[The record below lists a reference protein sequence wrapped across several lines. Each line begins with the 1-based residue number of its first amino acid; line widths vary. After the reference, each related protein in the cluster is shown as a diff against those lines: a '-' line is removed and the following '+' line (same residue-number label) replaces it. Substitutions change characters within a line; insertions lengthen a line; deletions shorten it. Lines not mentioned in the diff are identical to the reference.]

1 MSSPRSKSALPQDD
15 VIGVSAKLAYNLRD
29 AADQLGIGVSS
40 LYAMRKKGM
49 IEFTAIA
56 GRRVVT
62 HTELERVLAAAVAG
76 DPAHRSGRV
85 QDLSPTEEEGRP
97 EG

>member
-29 AADQLGIGVSS
+29 AADQLGVGVSS
-40 LYAMRKKGM
+40 LYAMRKRNM
-49 IEFTAIA
+49 IAFTAIA
-56 GRRVVT
+56 GRRVIT
-62 HTELERVLAAAVAG
+62 HAELARVLAAAEAG
-76 DPAHRSGRV
+76 DPAHRSGRIH
-85 QDLSPTEEEGRP
+85 DPISPTEEDRP